1 MTRAYAWFAGVFLI
15 LQGTS
20 TLAFRLYP
28 PLDQAFPALLWH
40 TQMVPTHSLLHIAT
54 ALIAFATLAWGGAR
68 SRYRFALW
76 FGLFYIGLAMLG
88 IITGSMLGLGLQ
100 PFDHPFHILLGG
112 MGIAAAWLER
122 RRGRTSRRDR

>member
-20 TLAFRLYP
+20 TLAFRLY
-28 PLDQAFPALLWH
+28 
-40 TQMVPTHSLLHIAT
+40 
-54 ALIAFATLAWGGAR
+54 
-68 SRYRFALW
+68 
-76 FGLFYIGLAMLG
+76 GLFYIGLAMLG

-112 MGIAAAWLER
+112 MGIAAAWFER
-122 RRGRTSRRDR
+122 RRGRTNRRDR